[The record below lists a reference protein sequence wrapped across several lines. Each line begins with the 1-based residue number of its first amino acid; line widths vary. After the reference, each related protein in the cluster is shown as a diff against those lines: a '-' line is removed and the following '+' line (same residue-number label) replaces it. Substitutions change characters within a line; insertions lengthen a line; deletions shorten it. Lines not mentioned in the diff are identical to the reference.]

1 MITSTIEAP
10 VVPAVPES
18 LRSSPDFPARRL
30 RLLRAAG
37 AEADD
42 SCVVLLSS
50 PKDIEYFTGAHEGVS
65 WMAVARGWTLVVTRA
80 LMLHEVR
87 EVAHDCEVVLPSK
100 HSTDRVDVEGFV
112 ASELKRR
119 GASQV
124 VVEPARMVAA
134 GYLSLAS
141 HAPALGLHL
150 QAMTGL
156 TEGLRAIKDAGE
168 LALIRRCAE
177 IADEAFRQLI
187 AGGAS
192 SLVGRTERELAAEL
206 ERNMIALGADRQ
218 GFPETGI
225 IVASG
230 PNGANAHHRPSHRR
244 VSSGEGL
251 LIDWGA
257 EVSGYRSDMTRTI
270 FIETVPAFAREAY
283 PVVEE
288 ALLSAAALL
297 RAGATMGE
305 IDRAARETVLRSGL
319 PEFHYG
325 VGHGVGLDIHEGP
338 WLRAHSEQVLASD
351 MVTTIEPGVY
361 VPGTGGIRIEDL
373 FHVLPTGSVPLGKL
387 PTDLDAMILC

>member
-1 MITSTIEAP
+1 MIHSTIEAP
-10 VVPAVPES
+10 VVPETN
-18 LRSSPDFPARRL
+18 RSTPDYPARR
-30 RLLRAAG
+30 RKLLQAAG
-37 AEADD
+37 ADEG
-42 SCVVLLSS
+42 SSRVVLLSS
-50 PKDIEYFTGAHEGVS
+50 PKDIRYFTGVHEGASWLAVS
-65 WMAVARGWTLVVTRA
+65 RDWTLVVTRA
-80 LMLHEVR
+80 LMLHEVK
-87 EVAHDCEVVLPSK
+87 EVASDCDVMLPSR
-100 HSTDRVDVEGFV
+100 HSTDRVDIERFV
-112 ASELKRR
+112 ANEVKRR
-119 GASQV
+119 GASGV

-134 GYLSLAS
+134 SYISLSA
-141 HAPALGLHL
+141 HAAELRLEILHE
-150 QAMTGL
+150 TGL
-156 TEGLRAIKDAGE
+156 TESLRAIKDAGE

-177 IADEAFRQLI
+177 IADEAFRELV

-192 SLVGRTERELAAEL
+192 SLIGRTERELAAEL

-270 FIETVPAFAREAY
+270 FIDTVPAFAREAY
-283 PVVEE
+283 PVVES

-297 RAGATMGE
+297 RAGASMGE
-305 IDRAARETVLRSGL
+305 VDRMARETVLQAGL

-338 WLRAHSEQVLASD
+338 WLRAHSEQLLAAD
-351 MVTTIEPGVY
+351 MVTTIEPGIY
-361 VPGTGGIRIEDL
+361 IPGTGGIRIEDL
-373 FHVLPTGSVPLGKL
+373 FHVLPTGFVPLGKL
-387 PTDLDAMILC
+387 PTSLDAMIVC